1 MTPRREDA
9 IAAELRWYWAD
20 ATGDMGLKSNFEAMR
35 ARMQR
40 AASRG
45 GKPNVDIDE
54 RCVEAATREKHI
66 RRALAQV
73 PDREAVILVHAFGPG
88 IREIPVFG
96 PATGVVPLT
105 RVARQA
111 WAKSGTTR
119 TLEDWLARLL
129 LRVHTGRGHDPAGD
143 AALLRA
149 IRLEAQGTLRSA
161 MKAYGALR
169 RGPKVDDAAMVAR
182 NNQSRLDAPA
192 KALAI
197 EVR

>member
-1 MTPRREDA
+1 MTPRREEA
-9 IAAELRWYWAD
+9 LAAELRWYWAD

-35 ARMQR
+35 ACIQR

-54 RCVEAATREKHI
+54 RCLEAATREKHI

-73 PDREAVILVHAFGPG
+73 PDREAIVLVHAFGPG

-111 WAKSGTTR
+111 WLNSSTNR
-119 TLEDWLARLL
+119 SLEGWLARLL
-129 LRVHTGRGHDPAGD
+129 VRVHTGRSSGPEHLARDRALLNAIRTEANQMLR
-143 AALLRA
+143 AALLAYAACRYPGRSGAANRVKGREGRRA
-149 IRLEAQGTLRSA
+149 A
-161 MKAYGALR
+161 
-169 RGPKVDDAAMVAR
+169 
-182 NNQSRLDAPA
+182 
-192 KALAI
+192 
-197 EVR
+197 